1 MSNAFSFPPKAGA
14 ARGRGGRGSHGA
26 GGRANP
32 YSRPAPATSG
42 AADGKWTH
50 DLFGEKSDLYNPT
63 LNVSHVRQKLHLP
76 AAEASPSL
84 RPFGAATP
92 AAQPLLRA
100 AGLATAPAAAPA
112 APALGIKGQGAAA
125 HQREAAR
132 QANLARIAQQKERE
146 ERAALLRERKVLEQ
160 KRQAQIQISKEEELG
175 FVVQVEGLVNGTSA
189 EDVQTAFGA
198 YGEIRYCYIIDET
211 AADLQAR
218 LTFTRHADASDACA
232 KLDGAV
238 ADGRPLSVK
247 QVSRTP
253 MPAPL
258 PPLPKATTI
267 PTGPASRAP
276 ADAPTAPRS
285 QRRGA
290 AAPAPAPAPAPA
302 APSRMYADQIEAA
315 QQQAASSSAMDVDM
329 AAPAATGP
337 RGRGAARAHGGA
349 ATPAAAAPA
358 NPLMARLGVP
368 TGPRKGATQ
377 PRGQGAA
384 RQQQQQQP
392 QGLAARLGGVPGKQ
406 QQGGKGGKGG
416 GARGAAAQGNS
427 LLARL
432 T

>member
-1 MSNAFSFPPKAGA
+1 MSNAFSFPSKAGA

-32 YSRPAPATSG
+32 YSRPAPAASG

-100 AGLATAPAAAPA
+100 AGLASAPAAAPA

-232 KLDGAV
+232 KLECV
-238 ADGRPLSVK
+238 
-247 QVSRTP
+247 T
-253 MPAPL
+253 
-258 PPLPKATTI
+258 
-267 PTGPASRAP
+267 
-276 ADAPTAPRS
+276 RS
-285 QRRGA
+285 YSNRRGA
-290 AAPAPAPAPAPA
+290 AAPAAAPAPAPA

-329 AAPAATGP
+329 AAPAAAGP

-349 ATPAAAAPA
+349 AAPAAAAPA

-368 TGPRKGATQ
+368 TGPRNGATQ

-416 GARGAAAQGNS
+416 GARGAASQGNS